1 MTLKE
6 RLMEDLKDATKAKE
20 KLRLSTIRMIR
31 AAVKNMEIA
40 RRQKELNDQGVL
52 EVLGSLA
59 KQRKESIE
67 QFRKGGR
74 EDLACKE
81 EEELR
86 IVSSYLPPQLSHE
99 ELQTRVKEA
108 IRESEAT
115 SLKDFG
121 KVMKIL
127 MPRLKG
133 QADGKVLGDMVRE
146 QLATI

>member
-6 RLMEDLKDATKAKE
+6 RLMEDLKDSTKARE

-31 AAVKNMEIA
+31 AAIKNLEIA
-40 RRQKELNDQGVL
+40 KRQKELNDQGVV

-67 QFRKGGR
+67 QFREGGR

-86 IVSSYLPPQLSHE
+86 IISSYLPPQLSYE
-99 ELQTRVKEA
+99 ELQIRVKEA

-115 SLKDFG
+115 SPKDFG
-121 KVMKIL
+121 KVMKVL
-127 MPRLKG
+127 MAKLKG
-133 QADGKVLGDMVRE
+133 QADGKVAGDMVRE
-146 QLATI
+146 QLAAI

>member
-52 EVLGSLA
+52 EVLDSLA

-146 QLATI
+146 QLAAI